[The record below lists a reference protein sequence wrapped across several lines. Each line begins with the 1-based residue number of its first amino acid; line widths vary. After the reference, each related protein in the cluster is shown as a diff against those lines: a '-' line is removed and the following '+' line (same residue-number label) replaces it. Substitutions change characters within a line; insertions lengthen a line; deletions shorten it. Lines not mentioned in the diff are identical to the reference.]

1 MTCFNDALT
10 LIDFDVLKKYIEV
23 KGTTNHYGKGE
34 PMVWQGKRCRYVGI
48 IKKGYF
54 KYIVI
59 NSDGNEVVTG
69 FSFPGEPVTDFV
81 NTLLNGTPCATCI
94 IAGAKAEVDCVL
106 ISDFI
111 SFLKSI
117 NNDFLNKVTPSLFQ
131 GAYQRYLDTLVKS
144 PSERYQ
150 ELVAEHPDFVDII
163 PAKEL
168 ASFLGISRRQFQ
180 RIRDGK

>member
-1 MTCFNDALT
+1 MPCLNDALT
-10 LIDFDVLKKYIEV
+10 LIDFDVLKKYIEEN
-23 KGTTNHYGKGE
+23 GTTIPYSKGE
-34 PMVWQGKRCRYVGI
+34 PMVWQGKPCRYVGI

-54 KYIVI
+54 KYVVI
-59 NSDGNEVVTG
+59 NSDGNEIVTG

-94 IAGAKAEVDCVL
+94 IAGEKTEVDCVSL
-106 ISDFI
+106 SDFI
-111 SFLKSI
+111 AHLKSI
-117 NNDFLNKVTPSLFQ
+117 SVDFLNKVTPKLFR

-144 PSERYQ
+144 PSDRYQ
-150 ELVAEHPDFVDII
+150 ELVAEHPDFVEII

-180 RIRDGK
+180 RIREGK